1 MFFGKQQQHGSS
13 LSDNRFTISPIS
25 SPSTIL
31 ILNKYN
37 FKPTPCYLKTHHI
50 EKDTH
55 SLKRQRKRGKEPK
68 IYQELI
74 SRFIII
80 PTIKKKKA
88 DQIEKIKVYDD
99 TKEKKRKGESKVV
112 ITLQMEQVTLRA
124 TARASN

>member
-1 MFFGKQQQHGSS
+1 VFFGKQQQHGSS

-80 PTIKKKKA
+80 PTIKKKK
-88 DQIEKIKVYDD
+88 QIRLKKLKCMIIR
-99 TKEKKRKGESKVV
+99 KKRKEKERVK
-112 ITLQMEQVTLRA
+112 
-124 TARASN
+124 